1 MAFRKIASCLI
12 LAAAA
17 HAAQFPATYKKHAG
31 FLTVDETG
39 VSYAGAKAQNWSWKY
54 QDIQRLT
61 LSPDHVTVLTYEDN
75 RHSPVGDVSYEFTGK
90 IPAAELYDLLKG
102 RLDQRFVAALAEI
115 SWPVQFSIAAKHLLR
130 GTFQNRGSQGAL
142 SFGADAIAWSTPNTD
157 DSRTWR
163 YLDIASIS
171 SSGPFDFTIT
181 TLEKTF
187 HFHLKQ
193 PLAEAQYNQLW
204 MEIEK
209 KNGRIQ

>member
-31 FLTVDETG
+31 VLTVDETG
-39 VSYAGAKAQNWSWKY
+39 VSYAGEKAQHWSWKF
-54 QDIQRLT
+54 QDIQRFT
-61 LSPDHVTVLTYEDN
+61 LSPDRIAVLTYQDN
-75 RHSPVGDVSYEFTGK
+75 RYLLGADRSYEFVGK
-90 IPAAELYDLLKG
+90 IPALELYDLLKG
-102 RLDQRFVAALAEI
+102 RLDQRFVAALADATF
-115 SWPVQFSIAAKHLLR
+115 PVQWSVPAKHLLPI
-130 GTFQNRGSQGAL
+130 TGSEGVL
-142 SFGADAIAWSTPNTD
+142 SFGADAVSWSTTAKD

-163 YLDIASIS
+163 YQDIANIA

-187 HFHLKQ
+187 HFQLKQ
-193 PLAEAQYNQLW
+193 TLAESRYNELW

-209 KNGRIQ
+209 KNGKIQ

>member
-31 FLTVDETG
+31 VLTVDETG
-39 VSYAGAKAQNWSWKY
+39 VSYAGEKAQHWSWKF
-54 QDIQRLT
+54 QDIQRFT
-61 LSPDHVTVLTYEDN
+61 LSPDRIAVLTYQDN
-75 RHSPVGDVSYEFTGK
+75 RYRLGGDRGYEFTGK
-90 IPAAELYDLLKG
+90 IPALELYDLLKG
-102 RLDQRFVAALAEI
+102 RLDQRFVAALADATF
-115 SWPVQFSIAAKHLLR
+115 PVQWSVPAKHLLPI
-130 GTFQNRGSQGAL
+130 TGSEGVL
-142 SFGADAIAWSTPNTD
+142 SFGADAISWSTTAKD

-163 YLDIASIS
+163 YQDIANIG

-187 HFHLKQ
+187 HFQLKQ
-193 PLAEAQYNQLW
+193 TLAERRYNELW

-209 KNGRIQ
+209 KNGKIQ